1 MRIAKNEEKVVTC
14 KICGREMVTILST
27 HLLKHGVSRKEY
39 LEKFPGSKFHSQ
51 KRRID
56 CRLAFLKGS
65 KVYVELL
72 KTNTELMKKRIEIG
86 RKCGLAWSE
95 RCRKSLELSD
105 RRASLMSQSITKYNE
120 DYPEAAAAHGYLG
133 ILSQVRNRGG
143 SCVSKLEFR
152 FENILKE
159 LKLSYTH
166 QYRIGKYIC
175 DFFISKLNLIV
186 EVQGDYWHNLPHI
199 IRKDSEKFNFL
210 KEKGYN
216 IIFIPESLLLHFSNY
231 VKKLILEAID
241 YLQDVVRIA
250 KYEGGCYV

>member
-39 LEKFPGSKFHSQ
+39 LEKFPGSKCHSQ

-105 RRASLMSQSITKYNE
+105 RRASRMSQSITKYNE

-133 ILSQVRNRGG
+133 ILAQCRNGRGK
-143 SCVSKLEFR
+143 CVSKLEIKFKKILDEIPLDYIYQYLVGR
-152 FENILKE
+152 FVVDFYIPSENLCI
-159 LKLSYTH
+159 
-166 QYRIGKYIC
+166 
-175 DFFISKLNLIV
+175 
-186 EVQGDYWHNLPHI
+186 EVQGKYWHGDIETSGVDHVMERDQ
-199 IRKDSEKFNFL
+199 RKREFILN
-210 KEKGYN
+210 KGYKLMYV
-216 IIFIPESLLLHFSNY
+216 FQRDLDESSEY
-231 VKKLILEAID
+231 VKKLLLEN
-241 YLQDVVRIA
+241 LGRQDWTF
-250 KYEGGCYV
+250 